1 MYASVTWI
9 NDYLDPP
16 LDAEH
21 QADLLTRAGFPLEER
36 ESVDSE
42 GRPDVRQDFEMTSNR
57 GDCGCHLG
65 MAREIAA
72 IGGIAFT
79 PPQPA
84 PQSTAGEPDVATLA
98 TVRNEDPAGCPRY
111 TARIIRGV
119 TVGPSP
125 QWLADRLRWRGDI
138 PRNNVVDAT
147 NFVLFEFGQPTHVF
161 DLARL
166 AGPGIVVRAAQE
178 GEEFLPL
185 GEGATPIRLHAED
198 LVIADAERP
207 VALAGVKGGAGSAV
221 TTGTTDILIEAA
233 TFDPVRVRAASRRHG
248 IASDSS
254 YRFERGVHP
263 AAIDAAAD
271 RLVELILEVAGGRLC
286 PGVLEAGGPIPA
298 PRTASM
304 RTARAR
310 AVLGVDTP
318 DEAMAGMLDR
328 LGFSARL
335 EASVIHCTVPVHR
348 LDVERE
354 IDLVEEVARMVGLD
368 SIPRHEKLAVRVAP
382 PQPRELARRAVCD
395 ALTGLGFVET
405 VTHSLVS
412 EAAATAFLPAGHGLL
427 RVDDERAGAEPVLR
441 PSVLPSLARVAA
453 FNRDHGATDVRLFEQ
468 AATFSLAGSLPGT
481 PAGAGHRES
490 IRLAFMHECREGLE
504 NPLRET
510 RGIIDRLVALLRG
523 PEAAVRA
530 EPAADAAGLE
540 PAARLWLGDRE
551 LGAMGLLS
559 GPARAAIGLEG
570 VWAAAELALPDLYEH
585 FPPDREATSLPAFPA
600 IDRDLTLVVADAIS
614 WADVMAAIDAAD
626 AAAREAL
633 ERIEYVGSWR
643 GPGLPEAHRSLSLRL
658 RFRRPDRTLTHE
670 EVDPTVAAIVAAI
683 RASTAAELRS

>member
-16 LDAEH
+16 LDAER

-36 ESVDSE
+36 ESVDAD
-42 GRPDVRQDFEMTSNR
+42 GRPDIRQDFEMTSNR

-72 IGGIAFT
+72 IGGIGFT
-79 PPQPA
+79 PPTSTPQPA
-84 PQSTAGEPDVATLA
+84 AGEPEASTVA

-166 AGPGIVVRAAQE
+166 AGPGIVIRGARD

-185 GEGATPIRLHAED
+185 GEGATAIRLHPED

-221 TTGTTDILIEAA
+221 TAATTDILIEAA

-263 AAIDAAAD
+263 AAIDVAAD
-271 RLVELILEVAGGRLC
+271 RLVALILEVAGGRLC
-286 PGVLEAGGPIPA
+286 PGVLDAGGPMPP

-328 LGFSARL
+328 LGFAPRL
-335 EASVIHCTVPVHR
+335 DSGVIHCTVPVHR

-354 IDLVEEVARMVGLD
+354 IDLVEEVARMIGLD
-368 SIPRHEKLAVRVAP
+368 TIPRHEKLAVRVAP

-395 ALTGLGFVET
+395 TLTGLGFVET
-405 VTHSLVS
+405 VTHSLVA
-412 EAAATAFLPAGHGLL
+412 EAAAAAFMPAGHAML

-453 FNRDHGATDVRLFEQ
+453 FNRDHGAAGVRLFEQ
-468 AATFSLAGSLPGT
+468 AATFSLAGGE
-481 PAGAGHRES
+481 HRES
-490 IRLAFMHECREGLE
+490 VRLAILHECREDLE

-510 RGIIDRLVALLRG
+510 RGIIDRLVGLLRG
-523 PEAAVRA
+523 PDAAVDA
-530 EPAADAAGLE
+530 EPTSDAAGLE
-540 PAARLWLGDRE
+540 PAARLRLEDRE
-551 LGAMGLLS
+551 LGSMGLLS
-559 GPARAAIGLEG
+559 AAALRAVGLEG
-570 VWAAAELALPDLYEH
+570 RWAAAELSLPELYEQY
-585 FPPDREATSLPAFPA
+585 PPDREATSLPAFPA
-600 IDRDLTLVVADAIS
+600 IDRDLTLVVADAVTWS
-614 WADVMAAIDAAD
+614 AVTAAIRTAGDDALGL
-626 AAAREAL
+626 L
-633 ERIEYVGSWR
+633 ERIEYVGCWR

-670 EVDPTVAAIVAAI
+670 EVDPAVAQIIARLGEA
-683 RASTAAELRS
+683 TGAELRS

>member
-16 LDAEH
+16 LDAEA

-36 ESVDSE
+36 ESVDAD

-72 IGGIAFT
+72 IGGIGFR
-79 PPQPA
+79 PPQSDPR
-84 PQSTAGEPDVATLA
+84 PTEGEPDAAALA
-98 TVRNEDPAGCPRY
+98 SVRNEDPAGCPRY

-147 NFVLFEFGQPTHVF
+147 NFVLFEYGQPTHVF
-161 DLARL
+161 DLDRL
-166 AGPGIVVRAAQE
+166 AGRGIVIRAARD

-185 GEGATPIRLHAED
+185 GEGAAPVRLHAAD

-207 VALAGVKGGAGSAV
+207 VALAGVKGGAASAV
-221 TTGTTDILIEAA
+221 TAGTTDILIEAA
-233 TFDPVRVRAASRRHG
+233 TFDPVRVRSASRRHG

-271 RLVELILEVAGGRLC
+271 RLVSLILEVAGGRLC

-328 LGFSARL
+328 LGFSPRL
-335 EASVIHCTVPVHR
+335 EAGVIHCTVPAHR

-368 SIPRHEKLAVRVAP
+368 TIPRHEKLAVRVAA

-395 ALTGLGFVET
+395 VLTGLGFIET

-412 EAAATAFLPAGHGLL
+412 EAAAAAFLPAGRGML

-453 FNRDHGATDVRLFEQ
+453 FNRDHGAEGVRLFEQ
-468 AATFSLAGSLPGT
+468 AAIFSLE
-481 PAGAGHRES
+481 GAEHRES
-490 IRLAFMHECREGLE
+490 VRLAFLHECREDLA

-523 PEAAVRA
+523 PDAAVRA
-530 EPAADAAGLE
+530 EPTDDAAGLE
-540 PAARLWLGDRE
+540 PAARLWLEDRP
-551 LGAMGLLS
+551 LGSMGLLS
-559 GPARAAIGLEG
+559 GSARASVGLQG
-570 VWAAAELALPDLYEH
+570 AWAAAELTLPELYES

-600 IDRDLTLVVADAIS
+600 IDRDLTLVVADAVS
-614 WADVMAAIDAAD
+614 WAAVTAAIDAA
-626 AAAREAL
+626 APAAREAL
-633 ERIEYVGSWR
+633 ERIEYVDCWR

-658 RFRRPDRTLTHE
+658 RFRRSDRTLTHE
-670 EVDPTVAAIVAAI
+670 EIDPAVAMIVAAV
-683 RASTAAELRS
+683 REATGGELRS